1 MRLTVIAE
9 SIHNI
14 PSIIPLKFRKT
25 SAVMG

>member
-1 MRLTVIAE
+1 MRFTVIAE

-25 SAVMG
+25 SAIMG